1 MNIRVYKGFRLYAA
15 TISFGF
21 DQWDAFWSIGA
32 MGARR
37 FIRGVQTI
45 VGMVATLIRGA
56 GEFIGSVRGQN
67 SVNRRSHVVFNGP
80 GESFLWRGT
89 ATRSPTLLGGTA
101 PTEVAFARVVFGPGF
116 RRANGSNWNWEK
128 ASDER
133 NQESPS
139 ENPSARPDA
148 L

>member
-1 MNIRVYKGFRLYAA
+1 
-15 TISFGF
+15 
-21 DQWDAFWSIGA
+21 

-101 PTEVAFARVVFGPGF
+101 PTEVAFARVVFGTGF
-116 RRANGSNWNWEK
+116 RRVNGSNWNWEK

-139 ENPSARPDA
+139 ENPGARPDA
-148 L
+148 LKIVSSHTTTNDQSWITFVTGSPSALDCIIL